1 MPRPS
6 DVDLKEG
13 KVRRGK
19 IAVRSLAPPSSSQMR
34 DVSAYHVAVNDLVA
48 GLERVTNGDRR
59 GRRGEKRGVN
69 DLHTPH
75 SSMEI
80 PSIKLTNNRLA

>member
-1 MPRPS
+1 VPRPS

-19 IAVRSLAPPSSSQMR
+19 PAVRSLVPPSSLQMR

-48 GLERVTNGDRR
+48 GLERVTKGNGK
-59 GRRGEKRGVN
+59 GRRRTKRDVS
-69 DLHTPH
+69 DLHTPY
-75 SSMEI
+75 SSMNI
-80 PSIKLTNNRLA
+80 SSIKLTNNRLA